1 MAHDRIPQSAIESAI
16 HAENQAATKE
26 PERGIRESLRELWG
40 AVAES
45 APGKAIGFAYEQL
58 GNIFDAGVSLVGE
71 AAVSM
76 RHQVDVVAYGHDTL
90 PRQNQ
95 TIHSGTVDV
104 ADHQLSFDELMD
116 QRASMLPPAE
126 NTPAQQ
132 PPTIDR

>member
-1 MAHDRIPQSAIESAI
+1 MHNDIPRSAIESLI

-40 AVAES
+40 TVAES
-45 APGKAIGFAYEQL
+45 APGNVIGFAYEQL
-58 GNIFDAGVSLVGE
+58 GNIFDAGVSLFGE
-71 AAVSM
+71 AAVSV
-76 RHQVDVVAYGHDTL
+76 RHELDVVAYGRDTL

-95 TIHSGTVDV
+95 TIHSGTIDV
-104 ADHQLSFDELMD
+104 ADHQPSFDELMD

-126 NTPAQQ
+126 NTPEQP